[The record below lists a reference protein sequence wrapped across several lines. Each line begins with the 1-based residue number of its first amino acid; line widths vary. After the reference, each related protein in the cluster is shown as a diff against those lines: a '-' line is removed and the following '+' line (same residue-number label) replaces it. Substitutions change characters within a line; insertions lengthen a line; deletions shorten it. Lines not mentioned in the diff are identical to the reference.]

1 MGKGM
6 NGWTKWLVGVL
17 FTILF
22 TAFTTLTT
30 AVIANDKDSRDRD
43 TKMISELNSC
53 VKEQMLTNQ
62 KILVM
67 LAEIRSGQRNGRTGI
82 TQSN

>member
-17 FTILF
+17 FTVVF
-22 TAFTTLTT
+22 TAVTTLTSY
-30 AVIANDKDSRDRD
+30 VIANDKDSRDRD
-43 TKMISELNSC
+43 TLIKSELVGC

-62 KILVM
+62 QILIA
-67 LAEIRSGQRNGRTGI
+67 LAEIKTELTQKKKDGRN
-82 TQSN
+82 N